1 MNKDE
6 KLQTLKTVMDIEND
20 NDIVTSIIEHLGNI
34 QVQDV
39 TQLGKNQ
46 YEVLMKPHAFTG
58 KELKDM
64 ETFFEIK
71 EIGILGDPE
80 IPEESI
86 YFHMIVNVKRF

>member
-1 MNKDE
+1 
-6 KLQTLKTVMDIEND
+6 MDIEND